1 MHHLMVLLIY
11 QQQTTMNKITVEFRT
26 NYGNEAIYV
35 VSDNAK
41 AIRTL
46 TKKKTIDRNDI
57 EALRALGLTVE
68 VKQFEE
74 YELEALTV

>member
-1 MHHLMVLLIY
+1 
-11 QQQTTMNKITVEFRT
+11 MNKITVEFRN

-57 EALRALGLTVE
+57 EALQALGLTV
-68 VKQFEE
+68 VTHQSP
-74 YELEALTV
+74 YEASMACR

>member
-1 MHHLMVLLIY
+1 
-11 QQQTTMNKITVEFRT
+11 MNKITVEFRN

-41 AIRTL
+41 AVRTL

-57 EALRALGLTVE
+57 EALQALGLTV
-68 VKQFEE
+68 VTHQSP
-74 YELEALTV
+74 YEASMACR

>member
-11 QQQTTMNKITVEFRT
+11 KLHRTQMNKITVEFRS

-57 EALRALGLTVE
+57 EALQALGLTV
-68 VKQFEE
+68 VTHQSP
-74 YELEALTV
+74 YEASMACR

>member
-1 MHHLMVLLIY
+1 
-11 QQQTTMNKITVEFRT
+11 MNKITVEFRN
-26 NYGNEAIYV
+26 NYGNAAIYV

-57 EALRALGLTVE
+57 EALQALGLTV
-68 VKQFEE
+68 VTHQSP
-74 YELEALTV
+74 YEASMACR

>member
-1 MHHLMVLLIY
+1 MVLLIY

>member
-1 MHHLMVLLIY
+1 
-11 QQQTTMNKITVEFRT
+11 MNKITVEFRN

-35 VSDNAK
+35 VSDNAQ
-41 AIRTL
+41 AVRTL

-68 VKQFEE
+68 VKQ
-74 YELEALTV
+74 LEALTV

>member
-1 MHHLMVLLIY
+1 ME
-11 QQQTTMNKITVEFRT
+11 KIIIEMRN

-41 AIRTL
+41 AVRTL

-68 VKQFEE
+68 VKQ
-74 YELEALTV
+74 LEALAV

>member
-1 MHHLMVLLIY
+1 
-11 QQQTTMNKITVEFRT
+11 MNKITVEFRT